1 MALGEKRTCPSC
13 SVKYYDLGKSPAI
26 CPKCSHAFDYK
37 AVEKKVVALKPKK
50 AAAPEKPP
58 KGVTV
63 HLDETDEDIDLTAFD
78 DGDKESGGPDD
89 LEVDDVIE
97 PEEEIGGLEAVED
110 REPKEDI
117 INSDDGEEEAFI
129 EEMDQLETLIDQ
141 PDDLED
147 EEDLDEDEDGDEALA
162 AR

>member
-1 MALGEKRTCPSC
+1 MAIGEKRTCPSC
-13 SVKYYDLGKSPAI
+13 SVKYYDLGKSPAV
-26 CPKCSHAFDYK
+26 CPKCSHAFDFK
-37 AVEKKVVALKPKK
+37 AAEKKVVAIKPKK
-50 AAAPEKPP
+50 APAPEKPA

-78 DGDKESGGPDD
+78 DGDKEVVGPDD
-89 LEVDDVIE
+89 IEVDDVVE
-97 PEEEIGGLEAVED
+97 PEEEIVGLEAVED

-129 EEMDQLETLIDQ
+129 DDMEAMETLIDQ

-147 EEDLDEDEDGDEALA
+147 NEDEDGDGDEALA